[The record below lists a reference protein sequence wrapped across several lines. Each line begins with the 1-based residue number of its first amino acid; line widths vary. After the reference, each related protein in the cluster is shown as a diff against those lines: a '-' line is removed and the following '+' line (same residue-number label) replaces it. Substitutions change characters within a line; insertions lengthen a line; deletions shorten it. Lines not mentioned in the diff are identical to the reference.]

1 VWFIKD
7 AEANF
12 RKADIKKISERR
24 RQRLDEE
31 HNIDRKVHRDSFVA
45 LDKMYRITE
54 KEEIGKYL
62 EIGKS
67 AADYYRDKEGR
78 ADLDA
83 GTDAALASD
92 NDKDLATMTF
102 KETLL

>member
-1 VWFIKD
+1 MWFIKD

-62 EIGKS
+62 GENIELKKQLK
-67 AADYYRDKEGR
+67 KE
-78 ADLDA
+78 L
-83 GTDAALASD
+83 
-92 NDKDLATMTF
+92 
-102 KETLL
+102 EE